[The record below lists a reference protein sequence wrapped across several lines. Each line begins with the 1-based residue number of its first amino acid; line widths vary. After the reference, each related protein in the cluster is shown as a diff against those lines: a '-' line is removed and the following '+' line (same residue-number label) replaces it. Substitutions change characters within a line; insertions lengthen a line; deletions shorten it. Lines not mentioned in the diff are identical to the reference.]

1 MAIHNYKFDDKLFC
15 HYHKKVFQ
23 SSTIL
28 LSQCCIFLLK
38 DIKKKKNMSS
48 FRAES
53 VDDQEENILEVHDVE
68 QNKIDDEQNKII
80 DNVSKES
87 SCQCMPKDMF
97 GSKAE
102 DIDYQIENHI

>member
-1 MAIHNYKFDDKLFC
+1 
-15 HYHKKVFQ
+15 
-23 SSTIL
+23 
-28 LSQCCIFLLK
+28 
-38 DIKKKKNMSS
+38 MSS

-68 QNKIDDEQNKII
+68 QKNIDDEQQKII
-80 DNVSKES
+80 VTKES
-87 SCQCMPKDMF
+87 CCQCMPKDMF